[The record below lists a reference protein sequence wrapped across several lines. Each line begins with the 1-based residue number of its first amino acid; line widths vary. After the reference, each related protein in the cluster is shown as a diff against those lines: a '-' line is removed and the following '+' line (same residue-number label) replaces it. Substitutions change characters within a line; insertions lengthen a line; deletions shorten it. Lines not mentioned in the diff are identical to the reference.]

1 MKYREINNYKYE
13 LMETLTE
20 SVPIS
25 ANALTEFIELDRGL
39 LTIREG
45 YCWDGASGPTIDT
58 KSTMRGSLVHDALY
72 QLMRMGKIGQEYKP
86 LADQTFR
93 RLIRADGMGVFRAWY
108 YYNGVRFFGRK
119 AAAVQQREPKIIEV

>member
-1 MKYREINNYKYE
+1 MKYRKITKYKYE

-20 SVPIS
+20 SVPVRGYVQ
-25 ANALTEFIELDRGL
+25 TEFIELGDMS

-45 YCWDGASGPTIDT
+45 YCWNGASGPTIDT

-93 RLIRADGMGVFRAWY
+93 RLLRADGMGAFRAWY
-108 YYNGVRFFGRK
+108 FYNGVRFFGRK
-119 AAAVQQREPKIIEV
+119 AAAVQQREPEVIDV

>member
-1 MKYREINNYKYE
+1 MKYREITHYKYE
-13 LMETLTE
+13 LMETLSTR
-20 SVPIS
+20 VPV
-25 ANALTEFIELDRGL
+25 AEDVQTEFIELTEGV

-72 QLMRMGKIGQEYKP
+72 QLMRMGLIGQEYKP
-86 LADQTFR
+86 IADQTFR
-93 RLIRADGMGVFRAWY
+93 KLIRADGMCAFRGWY

-119 AAAVQQREPKIIEV
+119 SAAVQQREPKIIEV